1 MKPKLSPSTERQIL
15 KLEKRAFKL
24 ERELA
29 GVNAK
34 WKKKIESLQ
43 AKHEKDITKL
53 QGRECGVEK
62 ESDRVRR
69 GDPPAPHCATRASS
83 FWQGLTNQSS

>member
-53 QGRECGVEK
+53 KAENAELKKNPIVCDEETRQRLIAQRERLLSGK
-62 ESDRVRR
+62 
-69 GDPPAPHCATRASS
+69 A
-83 FWQGLTNQSS
+83 